1 MISSRR
7 ALSLI
12 LTGTSILS
20 ISLGLLLMVEIVRE
34 QSPIWMAL
42 TAGVL
47 VCFTVFTAGLGWWIA
62 SSERQ
67 AQDLTV
73 RAGASLA
80 TVESSPIPMRGYAG
94 AVAQLA
100 RLLEQWRRIVIDQRR
115 TIASLELVRGRILDG
130 IGEGILAVDP
140 EKNIVF
146 TNRKLLDLIDAPQPE
161 GRTPFYQWIR
171 HAAIHSAIDRALEG
185 HSASEIVS
193 MSTGGSERQ
202 VKVHVFPLEHESG
215 IAAVAILI
223 DVTRVEKLERIRRD
237 FLSDFSHEVRTPL
250 AGLRTAVETLEAGG
264 LDADQQEQLW
274 GIANRQ
280 LTRLERLV
288 HDLSELNRIESG
300 ELQLFVQEVDLND
313 LLRDL
318 AKDFADRAA
327 SRQVSL
333 VVNAGGPVEVF
344 VDPQRV
350 QQIVGNLIDNAIKFS
365 PRGGQVTLRAFGAD
379 ERIVIE
385 VSDQGEG
392 IPEGERRRI
401 FNRFYR
407 VDRSRSQEVP
417 GTGLGLAITKHL
429 TALQGGSIEVDSEPG
444 RGSTFRVT
452 LPATDSD

>member
-1 MISSRR
+1 MTTSRR
-7 ALSLI
+7 GPSLI
-12 LTGTSILS
+12 LPGTLILS
-20 ISLGLLLMVEIVRE
+20 IAFGLLFWFGLTLEQPWAWMLIV
-34 QSPIWMAL
+34 A
-42 TAGVL
+42 AGVGLFAL
-47 VCFTVFTAGLGWWIA
+47 VAGLCWLLI
-62 SSERQ
+62 SRERQ
-67 AQDLTV
+67 ARDLTD
-73 RAGASLA
+73 RARASLA
-80 TVESSPIPMRGYAG
+80 AGESSPIPTGGYLEG
-94 AVAQLA
+94 VAELA
-100 RLLEQWRRIVIDQRR
+100 RLLEEWRRAALEQRQ
-115 TIASLELVRGRILDG
+115 TIATLESVRGRILDA
-130 IGEGILAVDP
+130 IGEGILAIGR

-146 TNRKLLDLIDAPQPE
+146 ANRKMLELVGAPFPVAS
-161 GRTPFYQWIR
+161 TSFYQWIR
-171 HAAIHSAIDRALEG
+171 HAAIHAAIDRALEG

-193 MSTGGSERQ
+193 ISTGGTERQ
-202 VKVHVFPLEHESG
+202 VNVQVFPFGEESEV
-215 IAAVAILI
+215 AAVAVFI

-264 LDADQQEQLW
+264 LNADQQEQLW

-300 ELQLFVQEVDLND
+300 ELQLVVRKVDLSD

-318 AKDFADRAA
+318 AKDFNDRAA
-327 SRQVSL
+327 SREVSL
-333 VVNAGGPVEVF
+333 VVSAGGPVEVV

-350 QQIVGNLIDNAIKFS
+350 QQIVGNLIDNAVKFS
-365 PRGGQVTLRAFGAD
+365 PRGGQVTLRASGAD
-379 ERIVIE
+379 DRVSIE

-429 TALQGGSIEVDSEPG
+429 AALQGGSIEVDSEPG

-452 LPATDSD
+452 LPRNS